1 MQIPIKMIAV
11 ILTVSA
17 EAAFASCT
25 ANDDNPSGQAVES
38 RYVPLA
44 PDYSDPMMW
53 ITEDGDAD
61 GTGADVFYVVST
73 WEDDWTTADG
83 KVCHYADVWNPE
95 HRTHMAELE
104 LNHRLSAHPPVDGR
118 CPQGLRPIPGAA

>member
-1 MQIPIKMIAV
+1 MRKILHSAFGRLFNKNWLIAT
-11 ILTVSA
+11 ILTICGT
-17 EAAFASCT
+17 AAFASCT

-38 RYVPLA
+38 RYVPVA
-44 PDYSDPMMW
+44 PDYSDPTMW

-95 HRTHMAELE
+95 HRAHMADLTQ
-104 LNHRLSAHPPVDGR
+104 R
-118 CPQGLRPIPGAA
+118 GLTPM